1 MLPSNYAILSS
12 RFLVFLT
19 SCLLV
24 ASCAIDMP
32 KETQSSFETMTVKTS
47 DIEIPIKYSARMKG
61 QADVAIT
68 PQVSGQLM
76 KICVTE
82 GQQVTKGQVLFVE
95 RNHRVVARQRGI
107 NASQRAECTSQP
119 ASGTSPC

>member
-24 ASCAIDMP
+24 ASCSIDMP

-61 QADVAIT
+61 QATNMYDA
-68 PQVSGQLM
+68 
-76 KICVTE
+76 
-82 GQQVTKGQVLFVE
+82 
-95 RNHRVVARQRGI
+95 ARAVIALYIALGGATR
-107 NASQRAECTSQP
+107 
-119 ASGTSPC
+119 